1 MNLHIKRSLLL
12 RMLGIAPLRWI
23 LIRLL
28 VGIERLES
36 GVAFDP
42 TARAF
47 QRNPYPAYRALQTKD
62 PVHRSRLIGGQVL
75 TGYDDVMKA
84 LGDNRLGADRS
95 ELMEQLPANRRGPF
109 FQFVDQSL
117 LSLNPPDHT
126 RLRGL
131 VSKAFTPR
139 AVASMQPRIEAI
151 THELLDQVAA
161 NGEMDLIRDLA
172 YPLPVIVIAEM
183 LGVPAEHRDRFKA
196 WSDDLGAGLDPFV
209 SDEVLAK
216 ADAATLA
223 LREYFAVLFEERRK
237 EPREDLLSALVLAED
252 EGESLNEEEL
262 YASVILLLGAGNE
275 TTTNLIGNGMQAL
288 LQHPD
293 QLAMLRD
300 DPALIDAAIE
310 EMLRF
315 DGPVQFTTRIAGEP
329 MEFAG
334 AQLERLEM
342 VMLVLGAANRDPR
355 YFPKPDEFNIVRPP
369 GHTLAFGHGIHFCLG
384 APLARLEARVASPT
398 LLQRMPH
405 LQPVQPV
412 SPYRETVVLRGLK
425 RLPVTFSPDPVERS
439 A

>member
-1 MNLHIKRSLLL
+1 MNRLMNKLLL
-12 RMLGIAPLRWI
+12 RMLGIPPLRWI

-42 TARAF
+42 TARSF

-75 TGYDDVMKA
+75 TRYDDVMEA
-84 LGDNRLGADRS
+84 LRDDRLGSDRS
-95 ELMEQLPANRRGPF
+95 ELMDQLPPNRRGPF
-109 FQFVDQSL
+109 FQVFDQSL

-126 RLRGL
+126 RLRAL

-139 AVASMQPRIEAI
+139 TVASMQPRIEEI
-151 THELLDQVAA
+151 TNELLDQIAA
-161 NGEMDLIRDLA
+161 NGEMDLITDLA

-183 LGVPAEHRDRFKA
+183 LGVPAADRDRFKA
-196 WSDDLGAGLDPFV
+196 WSDDLGAGLDPFAP
-209 SDEVLAK
+209 DEVIAK

-223 LREYFAVLFEERRK
+223 LRGYFAVLFEERRK

-275 TTTNLIGNGMQAL
+275 TTTNLIGNGMHAL
-288 LQHPD
+288 LQHPE
-293 QLAMLRD
+293 QLAILRD

-329 MEFAG
+329 MELVG
-334 AQLERLEM
+334 AKLERLET
-342 VMLVLGAANRDPR
+342 VVLVLGAANRDPQ
-355 YFPKPDEFNIVRPP
+355 YFPNPAEFDIARTPE
-369 GHTLAFGHGIHFCLG
+369 HTLAFGHGIHFCLG
-384 APLARLEARVASPT
+384 APLARLEARVAIPT
-398 LLQRMPH
+398 LLRRMPD
-405 LQPVQPV
+405 LRAVESV

-425 RLPVTFSPDPVERS
+425 RLPVTF
-439 A
+439 